1 MRELT
6 SYSSVASFPAYF
18 LSVNII
24 SFSSNKYPINPQDDI
39 CSALSVLSNVDC
51 LYVDREVH
59 TRVLLIKGPV
69 R

>member
-1 MRELT
+1 MEKLT

-18 LSVNII
+18 LSVNAI
-24 SFSSNKYPINPQDDI
+24 SFSSNNYPINPQDDI

-51 LYVDREVH
+51 LSVDREVH
-59 TRVLLIKGPV
+59 TRVFLIKVPV